1 MTIQKRREKISN
13 TVGMVF
19 LDSFR
24 LDKIYVLIKK
34 FYIRNIKYEDLE
46 I

>member
-1 MTIQKRREKISN
+1 MKIQKRREKISN

-19 LDSFR
+19 LDSFH
-24 LDKIYVLIKK
+24 LDKIYVLTKK
-34 FYIRNIKYEDLE
+34 FYIRNIKYEDFE